1 MPNAVATANCA
12 ARASDFLLS
21 GILRC
26 GSCGTAYIGMSANG
40 NGGHYRADHGHA
52 LRNVRKSGR
61 GWDRTSDPSRVKPA
75 WGRTAGNDQ
84 VPFARFLAA

>member
-40 NGGHYRADHGHA
+40 NGGNYRADHGHA
-52 LRNVRKSGR
+52 LRNVRKSKWRELGVVQTM
-61 GWDRTSDPSRVKPA
+61 WSQSRLISGPPLEV
-75 WGRTAGNDQ
+75 GC
-84 VPFARFLAA
+84 RFSA